1 MALSHRLLSVFI
13 ALGMALSSARFA
25 VGMALCSREFHA
37 INVVILLYHTMLE
50 STGYSTEY
58 GIDFGDMNIYDFFSG
73 EQRHAFSRAEDV
85 ISLLKRISICGSLV
99 ISIF

>member
-1 MALSHRLLSVFI
+1 MALSHKLISVFI

-37 INVVILLYHTMLE
+37 INVVILLYHTILE

-58 GIDFGDMNIYDFFSG
+58 GFDFGGMNIYDFSG
-73 EQRHAFSRAEDV
+73 EQCHVFLHYKTEHWFLCLEHDSDV
-85 ISLLKRISICGSLV
+85 NKT
-99 ISIF
+99 